1 MPQRELSTLQLAP
14 QHLQLLQALLH
25 THVPEAQVWAYGS
38 RVTGGAHE
46 GSDLDLVLR
55 NPADLQ
61 HELANW
67 FELKEALQDSQLPLL
82 VELHLWSHLPKTFH
96 PNIEAAYVELQ
107 AGRVDLPETDATSP

>member
-61 HELANW
+61 HDLANW
-67 FELKEALQDSQLPLL
+67 FELSEALQDSHLPLL

-107 AGRVDLPETDATSP
+107 AGRPGHA

>member
-55 NPADLQ
+55 NPATGTQ
-61 HELANW
+61 V
-67 FELKEALQDSQLPLL
+67 SQL
-82 VELHLWSHLPKTFH
+82 VRAEEAHKTANY
-96 PNIEAAYVELQ
+96 PCW
-107 AGRVDLPETDATSP
+107 

>member
-46 GSDLDLVLR
+46 GSELDLVLG
-55 NPADLQ
+55 NPADLE
-61 HELANW
+61 HELDNW
-67 FELKEALQDSQLPLL
+67 FGLKEALQDSQLPLL

-107 AGRVDLPETDATSP
+107 AGRLDLPETDGTSP